1 MKKFIISI
9 NKSESAK
16 VNAQFNE
23 VAETEAA
30 LAESEIEVLTV
41 GMFCCRARTFNKWT
55 KSLWLFIFLQYAPA
69 RVFIH
74 RLFS

>member
-1 MKKFIISI
+1 MKKFIISL

-23 VAETEAA
+23 EGCGVMVAEQK
-30 LAESEIEVLTV
+30 LLTV

-69 RVFIH
+69 RVFIQNS
-74 RLFS
+74 LFL